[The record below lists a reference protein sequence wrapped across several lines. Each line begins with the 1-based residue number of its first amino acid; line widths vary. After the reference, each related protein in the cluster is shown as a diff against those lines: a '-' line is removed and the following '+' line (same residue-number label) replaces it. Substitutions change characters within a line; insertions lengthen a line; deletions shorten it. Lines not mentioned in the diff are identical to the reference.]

1 MSSSAA
7 MRAHADPRLL
17 AAVFAGGALGSLARA
32 GLAEALPHAVT
43 AWPWPTFLVNV
54 AGAALLGYVV
64 ARLQHT
70 APPPTYRRS
79 FLGTGLCGG
88 LTTFSTLQLELVR
101 MVDAGAWG
109 LALGYAAASVAL
121 GFGAVV
127 LAFRLVR
134 YREPAR

>member
-1 MSSSAA
+1 

-17 AAVFAGGALGSLARA
+17 AAVFVGGALGSLARA

-70 APPPTYRRS
+70 SPAPTYRRS

-101 MVDAGAWG
+101 MLDAGAWG

>member
-1 MSSSAA
+1 MPT
-7 MRAHADPRLL
+7 RPDPLLL

-32 GLAEALPHAVT
+32 GLAEALPHQVA

-54 AGAALLGYVV
+54 AGAALLGWVV
-64 ARLQHT
+64 ARLQHHGP
-70 APPPTYRRS
+70 APTRRQS

-101 MVDAGAWG
+101 MADAGAWA
-109 LALGYAAASVAL
+109 LALGYATATLAL
-121 GFGAVV
+121 GFAACG

>member
-1 MSSSAA
+1 
-7 MRAHADPRLL
+7 MRTRPDPRLL
-17 AAVFAGGALGSLARA
+17 TAVFAGGALGSLARA

-54 AGAALLGYVV
+54 AGAALLGWVV
-64 ARLQHT
+64 ARLQHHGP
-70 APPPTYRRS
+70 APTYRRS

-101 MVDAGAWG
+101 MVDAGAWA
-109 LALGYAAASVAL
+109 LAAGYAAASIAL
-121 GFGAVV
+121 GFAAVV
-127 LAFRLVR
+127 LATRLVR